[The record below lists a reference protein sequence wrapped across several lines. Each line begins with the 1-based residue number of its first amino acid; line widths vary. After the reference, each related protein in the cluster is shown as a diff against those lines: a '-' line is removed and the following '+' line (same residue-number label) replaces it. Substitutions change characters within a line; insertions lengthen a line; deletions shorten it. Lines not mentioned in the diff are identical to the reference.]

1 MALGDLLKEF
11 LDHQVIQESQ
21 VNAAPLVQ
29 WDLQEGRDL
38 VLLGRKET
46 RVILE
51 VQDSEVRKDCS
62 HAALLRQLQRLIGII
77 LCRY

>member
-11 LDHQVIQESQ
+11 LDYQVIQESQ
-21 VNAAPLVQ
+21 VNADPLVQ

-46 RVILE
+46 RVILA
-51 VQDSEVRKDCS
+51 VQDSKVRKDCS